1 MGRRQRVTKATLLVA
16 PAYAIN
22 PDRIAD
28 RLAAGERRLSESGV
42 AASIEAAHLDAV
54 SGLHGF
60 TWVREPSTGRMLTE
74 LTPALA
80 SLLDVQ

>member
-1 MGRRQRVTKATLLVA
+1 VGRRQRVTRATLLVV
-16 PAYAIN
+16 AYAIN

>member
-1 MGRRQRVTKATLLVA
+1 MGRRQRVTKATLLVV
-16 PAYAIN
+16 AYAIN

-60 TWVREPSTGRMLTE
+60 TWVREPSTGRRLTE

>member
-1 MGRRQRVTKATLLVA
+1 MARRQRVTKATLLVV
-16 PAYAIN
+16 AYATN
-22 PDRIAD
+22 PNRIAD

>member
-1 MGRRQRVTKATLLVA
+1 MGRRQRVTKATLLVV
-16 PAYAIN
+16 AYAIN

>member
-1 MGRRQRVTKATLLVA
+1 MARRQRVTKATLLVV
-16 PAYAIN
+16 AYAIN

-28 RLAAGERRLSESGV
+28 RLAAGERRLSESRV

>member
-1 MGRRQRVTKATLLVA
+1 VARRQRVTKATLLVV
-16 PAYAIN
+16 AYAIN

>member
-1 MGRRQRVTKATLLVA
+1 MGRRQRVTKATLLVV
-16 PAYAIN
+16 AYAIN

-80 SLLDVQ
+80 SLLDAQ

>member
-1 MGRRQRVTKATLLVA
+1 MGRRQRVTRATLLVV
-16 PAYAIN
+16 AYAIN

>member
-1 MGRRQRVTKATLLVA
+1 MARRQRVTKATLLVV
-16 PAYAIN
+16 AYAIN

>member
-1 MGRRQRVTKATLLVA
+1 MARRQRVTKATLLVV
-16 PAYAIN
+16 AYAIN

-28 RLAAGERRLSESGV
+28 RLAVGERRLSESGV

>member
-1 MGRRQRVTKATLLVA
+1 VARRQRVTKATLLVV
-16 PAYAIN
+16 AYAIN
-22 PDRIAD
+22 PNRIAD

>member
-1 MGRRQRVTKATLLVA
+1 MARRQRVTKATLLVV
-16 PAYAIN
+16 AYAIN
-22 PDRIAD
+22 PNRIAD

>member
-1 MGRRQRVTKATLLVA
+1 MARRQRVTKATLLVV
-16 PAYAIN
+16 AYAIN

-28 RLAAGERRLSESGV
+28 RLAAGERHLSESGV

>member
-1 MGRRQRVTKATLLVA
+1 VGRRQRVTKATLLVV
-16 PAYAIN
+16 AYAIN

-54 SGLHGF
+54 N
-60 TWVREPSTGRMLTE
+60 
-74 LTPALA
+74 
-80 SLLDVQ
+80 

>member
-1 MGRRQRVTKATLLVA
+1 VGRRQRVTKATLLVV
-16 PAYAIN
+16 AYAIN